1 MKLLLKILVVAVLCE
16 KVGMCCE
23 WACACELHYVFLYAE
38 LMQILGMPNEKKCT
52 HPQNAISHAFLIIKA
67 IGLTTALY
75 IIIKFCQ
82 HAFKAL

>member
-1 MKLLLKILVVAVLCE
+1 MSLLRSHGAKRGQAFPRRKSKTL
-16 KVGMCCE
+16 
-23 WACACELHYVFLYAE
+23 FLYAE
-38 LMQILGMPNEKKCT
+38 LMQILGAPNEKKRAP
-52 HPQNAISHAFLIIKA
+52 PQNAISHAFLIIKA